1 MSTKTYSI
9 KFYGETYKVR
19 PYVTKY
25 RNGRLAILLE
35 ETSGEPFADLTVN
48 LVNEQCPKDC
58 AFLDTNN
65 FREGEEF
72 VRKNRLG
79 TFTGIYGHSGY
90 CSYPL
95 YRFDMDALTG
105 KKKEKTGTPFGL

>member
-1 MSTKTYSI
+1 MATKTYTI
-9 KFYGETYKVR
+9 KFYGETYKVY
-19 PYVTKY
+19 PVVEKY
-25 RNGRLAILLE
+25 RNGRLAILLMDQE
-35 ETSGEPFADLTVN
+35 GPFADLTVN

-79 TFTGIYGHSGY
+79 TFTGIYGYSGY

-95 YRFDMDALTG
+95 YRFDMGALTG

>member
-1 MSTKTYSI
+1 MATKTYSI
-9 KFYGETYKVR
+9 KFYGETYKVY
-19 PYVTKY
+19 PYVSKY
-25 RNGRLAILLE
+25 RNGRLAILLMG
-35 ETSGEPFADLTVN
+35 TDGEPFADLTVN

-58 AFLDTNN
+58 AVLDTNN

-79 TFTGIYGHSGY
+79 TFTGVYGYSGY

-95 YRFDMDALTG
+95 YKFDMDALTG
-105 KKKEKTGTPFGL
+105 KKKEKAGTPFGL